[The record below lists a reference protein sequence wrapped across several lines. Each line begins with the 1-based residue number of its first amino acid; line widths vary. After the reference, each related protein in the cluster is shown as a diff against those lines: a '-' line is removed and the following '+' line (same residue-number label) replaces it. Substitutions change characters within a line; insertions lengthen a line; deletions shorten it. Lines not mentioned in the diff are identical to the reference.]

1 MTDDIKTE
9 PCLQGLTPA
18 CFREHPD
25 YAKRVFA
32 YRLLQLLLPFEA
44 LKRLQKIPGAVWR
57 RPLPDVKGISLTPD
71 LTSGWASI
79 VQPLYLPPWSSGP
92 IKITYGEEGEI
103 IMPVI
108 YKAKI
113 NIAAAEDATLVAA
126 VADKKICL
134 TAIALTVFGETNLT
148 LKSGATAI
156 SGAMDFGGTNE
167 PRGLTHYLGDYPLKT
182 SPGEA
187 LVLTSS
193 IAVQVSGYITYF
205 LE

>member
-1 MTDDIKTE
+1 
-9 PCLQGLTPA
+9 
-18 CFREHPD
+18 
-25 YAKRVFA
+25 
-32 YRLLQLLLPFEA
+32 
-44 LKRLQKIPGAVWR
+44 
-57 RPLPDVKGISLTPD
+57 VKGISITPD

-79 VQPLYLPPWSSGP
+79 AQPLYIAPWTPGP
-92 IKITYGEEGEI
+92 NITTISEEEEI

-134 TAIALTVFGETNLT
+134 TAIALTVSGETNLT

-156 SGAMDFGGTNE
+156 SGAMDFGGVNE
-167 PRGLTHYLGDYPLKT
+167 PRGMTHNLGDCPLKT
-182 SPGEA
+182 TAGEA
-187 LVLTSS
+187 LVLNSS
-193 IAVQVSGYITYF
+193 IAVQVSGYITYY